1 MGNPYKAT
9 VGQIENSA
17 KYILA
22 EEKSEEKRREIKQ
35 IIERLKSPKNF
46 LRADLKVKMDDGKF
60 KIFKAFRSQ
69 HSNARGPFKGG
80 VRFHSRVTEDEIKA
94 LSIWMSLKCAVVGIP
109 FGGAKGG
116 VVCNPKELSEGEL
129 ERLSRAY
136 VRAFYKYL
144 GAGRDVP
151 APDVGTN
158 PQVMGW
164 MVNEYKKF
172 KVQSSKFKV
181 KENEILATFTGKPIG
196 MGGLLGREEATGRG
210 GVTVL
215 VKLARKLKMKNEKLK
230 IAVQGFGNVG
240 YHFAKFA
247 HEVGFKVVAASDS
260 KGAVLV
266 QEGMNPELTLQCKK
280 EKGMIAGCYC
290 VGSVCDLKHGEQM
303 SNEKLLEAPVDV
315 LVPAALE
322 GVINKKNAERIKAKI
337 IVEMANGPVTPGA
350 DEILKSRGILS
361 VPDVLA
367 NAGGVTTSYFEWKQ
381 NMEGKRWSEA
391 KVNKKLR
398 KVMVRA
404 FEDGWREY
412 KKREKQG
419 IDLRTAVYILAVKR
433 LIEMMRGKI
442 GF

>member
-1 MGNPYKAT
+1 
-9 VGQIENSA
+9 
-17 KYILA
+17 
-22 EEKSEEKRREIKQ
+22 
-35 IIERLKSPKNF
+35 
-46 LRADLKVKMDDGKF
+46 
-60 KIFKAFRSQ
+60 
-69 HSNARGPFKGG
+69 
-80 VRFHSRVTEDEIKA
+80 
-94 LSIWMSLKCAVVGIP
+94 
-109 FGGAKGG
+109 
-116 VVCNPKELSEGEL
+116 
-129 ERLSRAY
+129 
-136 VRAFYKYL
+136 
-144 GAGRDVP
+144 
-151 APDVGTN
+151 
-158 PQVMGW
+158 
-164 MVNEYKKF
+164 
-172 KVQSSKFKV
+172 
-181 KENEILATFTGKPIG
+181 
-196 MGGLLGREEATGRG
+196 
-210 GVTVL
+210 
-215 VKLARKLKMKNEKLK
+215 
-230 IAVQGFGNVG
+230 
-240 YHFAKFA
+240 
-247 HEVGFKVVAASDS
+247 
-260 KGAVLV
+260 
-266 QEGMNPELTLQCKK
+266 
-280 EKGMIAGCYC
+280 
-290 VGSVCDLKHGEQM
+290 M